1 MKTREK
7 GKREALRVV
16 LPIDISNI
24 PQRVILDRLEGEI
37 AREFGGFTVTF
48 GTGGWIDGVKLLT
61 EHNAILEVSYVP
73 GKGRRKIALAYFQKA
88 GRALGQEWLHIER
101 RTFRAEHRKLSGLNE
116 YNNA

>member
-16 LPIDISNI
+16 LPVDTDKV
-24 PQRVILDRLEGEI
+24 PQSVILERMLREI
-37 AREFGGFTVTF
+37 AHQFGGFTCHE
-48 GTGGWIDGVKLLT
+48 GTGGWMNGEKLLT
-61 EHNAILEVSYVP
+61 EKNVIVEVSYVKNSFNR
-73 GKGRRKIALAYFQKA
+73 GYAIRAFEKA

>member
-16 LPIDISNI
+16 LPVNISNI
-24 PQRVILDRLEGEI
+24 PERAILETLQSEI
-37 AREFGGFTVTF
+37 AHQFGGFTVTF
-48 GTGGWIDGVKLLT
+48 GQGGWIDGAALLT
-61 EHNAILEVSYVP
+61 EHNAILEVSYVKNSFNR
-73 GKGRRKIALAYFQKA
+73 GYAIRAFEKA